1 MNRPAYS
8 NIESL
13 LALALT
19 LTLTCSSRTP
29 ALTLSL
35 APAAAS
41 GPIAPKPTTIVDRG
55 QTYKPQGKHTRTSCI
70 CRCKDLARCLLL
82 PPMLKSNTC
91 SRLSLAPAAASGP
104 IAPKPE
110 TTIVDRGVKPTNH
123 KGKHTHISC
132 RCECLARLPFIAAR
146 ASSPLVTCS
155 FASTS

>member
-1 MNRPAYS
+1 MLKS
-8 NIESL
+8 N
-13 LALALT
+13 
-19 LTLTCSSRTP
+19 TCSHPLARTCCCLRTNR
-29 ALTLSL
+29 AKADHDCRS
-35 APAAAS
+35 
-41 GPIAPKPTTIVDRG
+41 RG

-155 FASTS
+155 FASTSS